1 MNVSNK
7 ISKSDLLDEHEVVRS
22 FKKHYFE
29 DKDEMHVAAI
39 KSIEHIIKSNMSK
52 TTFELFICLNEAK
65 SKLNSFIK
73 NSQVQTDIL
82 SMSHSKRMT
91 IYPIISSC
99 DIYHHFVV
107 KKYSH
112 NENVTLECNFSDLKN
127 IISESAKEFPKNL
140 EKSLCIIGGNSRMMF
155 INSKTTI
162 LTYSNSECV
171 KSLLLNVVKDQ
182 NKQVCVYFTS
192 TEQISK
198 NYVEKEKQFDDKFI
212 LELTKQN
219 IQVIKMDLQQV
230 KNIFN
235 IIDFVVIGTEL
246 VIDNGGIISKKG
258 VKLLSELC
266 FLNKKEFYVT
276 CESYKFLKME
286 NIKNLYQD
294 FYIYCTKN
302 ISNENNFLYEFVPHH
317 YITLFYTDIGI
328 FPPSAISFELNKLY
342 INDVHKF

>member
-1 MNVSNK
+1 MDESNK
-7 ISKSDLLDEHEVVRS
+7 FSKSDLLDEHEVVRS

-52 TTFELFICLNEAK
+52 TTFELFISLNEAK

-73 NSQVQTDIL
+73 NSEVQTDIL

-112 NENVTLECNFSDLKN
+112 NENNFSDLKN

-192 TEQISK
+192 TEKISK
-198 NYVEKEKQFDDKFI
+198 NYVEKEKEFDDKFI
-212 LELTKQN
+212 SELTKQN

-246 VIDNGGIISKKG
+246 VIDNGGII
-258 VKLLSELC
+258 
-266 FLNKKEFYVT
+266 N
-276 CESYKFLKME
+276 
-286 NIKNLYQD
+286 
-294 FYIYCTKN
+294 
-302 ISNENNFLYEFVPHH
+302 
-317 YITLFYTDIGI
+317 IGI